1 MAAKDITTTR
11 FVRWSMTVYE
21 EQWHLLA
28 NMPPM
33 VKAWGWQDE
42 ICPTTG
48 RPHRQGYIHTK
59 QTTFKQL
66 NIFLRGIH
74 LEGIPYGAK
83 GKNGGDRWAGL
94 LAYCKKDETRAP
106 GAVPVQQVNYE
117 LPPSQAEA
125 LIAIA
130 RDLYWQ
136 ADQREA
142 YLLNM
147 EGLVLPNGLEKR
159 WQMTHYWAAANRIIV
174 RKPHWGPIFAR
185 VETQK
190 LWINAHKAYRNLYLI
205 SINNDPA
212 TQQNHAQASG
222 PQSAKGPHPQG
233 GGTSEQDPK

>member
-1 MAAKDITTTR
+1 MAAKDNTNIR

-28 NMPPM
+28 QMPPQ
-33 VKAWGWQDE
+33 VRAWGWQDE

-59 QTTFKQL
+59 QITFKSLQP
-66 NIFLRGIH
+66 FLKGVH

-106 GAVPVQQVNYE
+106 GAIPVQQINFE
-117 LPPSQAEA
+117 LPPSTADA

-130 RDLYWQ
+130 KDLYWVD
-136 ADQREA
+136 DQREA

-159 WQMTHYWAAANRIIV
+159 WQLKCYWAAANRIIV
-174 RKPHWGPIFAR
+174 KKPHWGPVFAR
-185 VETQK
+185 TETEK
-190 LWINAHKAYRNLYLI
+190 LWIRAHKAYRNIYI
-205 SINNDPA
+205 MSIND
-212 TQQNHAQASG
+212 AQTIS
-222 PQSAKGPHPQG
+222 QVS
-233 GGTSEQDPK
+233 SESTP